1 LNGRASR
8 EVRFTKT
15 PFFCRILQ
23 EKRKFRGKTK
33 LIIKIIGFDFGTTN
47 STISYYNEES
57 DKIESFRV
65 RAGDADYI
73 PTIVAYNKSK
83 NNEVSIGKSAKSNI
97 TNLKNFEVYE
107 HFKLLLGKY
116 ADKVIEGKTKTPT
129 QVTYDFIKTFL
140 DEYKET
146 QKIDKLE
153 GIVMT
158 VPETWFRE
166 ESNRTAREN
175 IEGIYKNLGYS
186 DSEFQLESE
195 PVGAAIYFCRSYK
208 IKEKKEFTGYIT
220 VIDYGGGTL
229 DVTLCKAMNDG
240 KIKILERCGYGE
252 YNETNGCAG
261 VAFDEAVIEKLI
273 CDKKLTL
280 KKGGPKFIKLRNS
293 FEEKKIIECEQITKD
308 LKDYYD
314 DPAIVEGDQI
324 FSLDYNDDGETLD
337 ICCKDLDQCFNKV
350 NAPKLKESLEQI
362 KQYFPVHKVDS
373 KAPENFKV
381 LLVGGFSNFYAVE
394 KVVRE
399 SFNAKSGDIDKRF
412 EQPFEIRN
420 RALAISMGAALIAA
434 GEFDIE
440 HTCTYSYGY
449 VRYGTNKSDELVPS
463 YITVIE
469 KGINIKTLD
478 KPIFANEKEYV
489 RYKGGKLRIFM
500 DDGCP
505 DNAGR
510 KAYALDESIKELFP
524 NVDDNDGNK
533 WYQIGF
539 SVSKRQI
546 PTIHIKDKYGKET
559 KTSLNKLIEKI
570 GISQ

>member
-1 LNGRASR
+1 M
-8 EVRFTKT
+8 
-15 PFFCRILQ
+15 
-23 EKRKFRGKTK
+23 
-33 LIIKIIGFDFGTTN
+33 KIIGLDFGTTN
-47 STISYYNEES
+47 STISYFNKDS
-57 DKIESFRV
+57 KALDSFKA

-73 PTIVAYNKSK
+73 PTVVAYNTKK
-83 NNEVSIGKSAKSNI
+83 NNEISIGKDAKSDL
-97 TNLKNFEVYE
+97 TSKNFETYE
-107 HFKLLLGKY
+107 HFKLLLGKN

-129 QVTYDFIKTFL
+129 QVTQDFISKLL
-140 DEYKET
+140 DEYKAS
-146 QKIDKLE
+146 QKVNKLD

-175 IEGIYKNLGYS
+175 IEGIFKKLGYS

-195 PVGAAIYFCRSYK
+195 PVGAVTYFCWSYK
-208 IKEKKEFTGYIT
+208 QKLGKEYIGDIT

-261 VAFDEAVIEKLI
+261 VAFDEAVIDKLI
-273 CDKKLTL
+273 HDKKLPF
-280 KKGGPKFIKLRNS
+280 KKSDPKFIDLRNN
-293 FEEKKIIECEQITKD
+293 FEDRKITKCEKITED

-314 DPAIVEGDQI
+314 DPAIVEGEQI
-324 FSLDYNDDGETLD
+324 FSLKYNDDGDALD
-337 ICCKDLDQCFNKV
+337 VYCKDLDHCFNEV
-350 NAPKLKESLEQI
+350 NAPKLKESLKQI
-362 KQYFPVHKVDS
+362 KQYFPVHNINS

-394 KVVRE
+394 KEVRE
-399 SFNAKSGDIDKRF
+399 SFDAKSVDIDKRF

-434 GEFDIE
+434 GEFDIV
-440 HTCTYSYGY
+440 HTCTDSYGY
-449 VRYGTNKSDELVPS
+449 VRYGTNESDEVIPL
-463 YITVIE
+463 YIPVIE
-469 KGINIKTLD
+469 KGTDIKRLD
-478 KPIFANEKEYV
+478 KPVFADAKEYV
-489 RYKGGKLRIFM
+489 RHKEGKLRIFI
-500 DDGCP
+500 DDGRLG
-505 DNAGR
+505 NAGR
-510 KAYALDESIKELFP
+510 KAYALDESVKELFP
-524 NVDDNDGNK
+524 NVDDNDRDK

-546 PTIHIKDKYGKET
+546 PTIHIKDKYGVVT
-559 KTSLNKLIEKI
+559 TTSLNKLIEKI